1 MLNDKKEKSQDA
13 VDQELDDLL
22 KDFHEQDDLH
32 QRIQQFKK
40 KKAAADTKA
49 EQIQFKE
56 AVSAQEERQEASALD
71 RLKEIQQNEEKNA
84 ETKVIHLG
92 NDDVEKTLVMNAPL
106 QKEAEEQ
113 EDSNATV
120 IIGEEDMRHLVEE
133 EERRKEQKKNKKKN
147 GQGTK
152 KSALQSAY
160 TDEESGDDSRLN
172 KIITYVIIAILAIGV
187 LVGLFFGVKAII
199 GGGTE
204 TKDDP
209 QQGKTEVIQPSDSD
223 VIDSDES
230 GGTQIT
236 TNHDKEISEINGQIK
251 SYQEEVSYYQSL
263 ISSENEKIENAQKA
277 VEKAKTALDTAL
289 SNVQAKQD
297 EITNLIA
304 QQNAATD
311 ESEKAAIQEQI
322 DTAVKERDDLDS
334 KYKQAGNSHNS
345 AKREYDSV
353 KRTSQSNIDD
363 YNDKIDDLNSKIS
376 DLQSRLSALQS

>member
-334 KYKQAGNSHNS
+334 KYEQAGNFHNS

>member
-152 KSALQSAY
+152 KSALQSAH
-160 TDEESGDDSRLN
+160 TDEESEDDSRLN

-263 ISSENEKIENAQKA
+263 ISSENEKINSAQNTLD
-277 VEKAKTALDTAL
+277 KAKT
-289 SNVQAKQD
+289 S
-297 EITNLIA
+297 
-304 QQNAATD
+304 
-311 ESEKAAIQEQI
+311 
-322 DTAVKERDDLDS
+322 LDS
-334 KYKQAGNSHNS
+334 AKSSMQQKQSEVNQLKAQLEE
-345 AKREYDSV
+345 AF
-353 KRTSQSNIDD
+353 
-363 YNDKIDDLNSKIS
+363 
-376 DLQSRLSALQS
+376 

>member
-56 AVSAQEERQEASALD
+56 AVSAQKERQEASALD

-152 KSALQSAY
+152 KSALQSAH

-334 KYKQAGNSHNS
+334 KYEQAGNSHNS

>member
-84 ETKVIHLG
+84 ETKVIDLR

-152 KSALQSAY
+152 KSALQSAH

-334 KYKQAGNSHNS
+334 KYEQAGNSHNS

>member
-152 KSALQSAY
+152 KSALQSAH

-334 KYKQAGNSHNS
+334 KYEQAGNSHNS

>member
-84 ETKVIHLG
+84 ETKIIHLG

-152 KSALQSAY
+152 KSALQSAH

-334 KYKQAGNSHNS
+334 KYEQAGNSHNS

>member
-56 AVSAQEERQEASALD
+56 AVSAQEERQEASTLD

-84 ETKVIHLG
+84 ETKIIHLG

-152 KSALQSAY
+152 KSALQSAH

-334 KYKQAGNSHNS
+334 KYEQAGNSHNS